1 VLAAI
6 TYWYL
11 FVEGPGIRAAEPE
24 AGPKGLRQD
33 VNPPR

>member
-11 FVEGPGIRAAEPE
+11 FVEGPRGLTAEPE

-33 VNPPR
+33 VNPPQ